1 MRYLLLILTALL
13 STSPLAQTNSQM
25 PIETPKFEPAK
36 QHKPMA
42 KPANYQRIAILNINL
57 KYDKG
62 EAVNAE
68 LVRSRIIKS
77 VAPKVFTRQ
86 MGDWQVIID
95 NNPKNTFF
103 VNDPGY
109 LEVENDDQSEVPYH
123 YVSLGVDVA
132 WDLVIP
138 LYKDGQTI
146 DASTITIKRVKD
158 GKQIFETKI

>member
-13 STSPLAQTNSQM
+13 SAAPLAQTNSQM
-25 PIETPKFEPAK
+25 PIETPKFESAK

-42 KPANYQRIAILNINL
+42 KPADYQRIAILNINL

-86 MGDWQVIID
+86 IGDWQVIIG
-95 NNPKNTFF
+95 NNPKNAFF

-109 LEVENDDQSEVPYH
+109 LEVENDDKNEIPYH
-123 YVSLGVDVA
+123 YISRGADVA
-132 WDLVIP
+132 WDLVVP
-138 LYKDGQTI
+138 LYKDGQSI

-158 GKQIFETKI
+158 EKQIFESKI